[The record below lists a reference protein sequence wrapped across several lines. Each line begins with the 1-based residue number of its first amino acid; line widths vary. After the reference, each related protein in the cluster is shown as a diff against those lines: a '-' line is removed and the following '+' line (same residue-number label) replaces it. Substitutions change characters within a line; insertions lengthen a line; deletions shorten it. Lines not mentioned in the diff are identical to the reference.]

1 MAPRP
6 YGHGSA
12 PDGVSPHAHAERAR
26 HAEHLLGTDTAP
38 AAPTPADA
46 AGTRET
52 AGLTAAGLRTRQ
64 IAERLSLF
72 GAVGVTCA
80 RGEWRGRG

>member
-1 MAPRP
+1 MARP

-12 PDGVSPHAHAERAR
+12 SDGVSPHAHAERAR

-38 AAPTPADA
+38 AARTPADA
-46 AGTRET
+46 AATRE
-52 AGLTAAGLRTRQ
+52 AAELAAAGLRTRQ
-64 IAERLSLF
+64 IAERLSLL

-80 RGEWRGRG
+80 RGGWRDRG